1 MDVNPLVVLG
11 MVPMMSKIMDHKL
24 NGFNYMDWSKTIR
37 FYLWSINKDDHLT
50 DDPPKDDLKLT

>member
-37 FYLWSINKDDHLT
+37 FYWSINKDDHLT